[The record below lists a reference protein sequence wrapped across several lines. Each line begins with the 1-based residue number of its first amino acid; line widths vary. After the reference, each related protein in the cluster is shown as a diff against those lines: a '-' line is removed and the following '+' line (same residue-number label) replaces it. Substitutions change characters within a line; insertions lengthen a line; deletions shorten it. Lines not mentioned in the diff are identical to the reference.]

1 MSWTELFIMVAIV
14 DSVVIWFALA
24 SSKRK
29 DDPVDFEVDM
39 LPPDCAFKGY

>member
-24 SSKRK
+24 SSKER
-29 DDPVDFEVDM
+29 M
-39 LPPDCAFKGY
+39 ILSILR